1 MSEDSLALSSVTAA
15 ARLRLNESHILGI
28 RLGSVC
34 GKGGGARFAR
44 HFVARKGKSS
54 LVTPSLPVSSPEMS
68 NFCQENYGDPKFG
81 YRRK

>member
-15 ARLRLNESHILGI
+15 VRLRLYMLHGLGI

-34 GKGGGARFAR
+34 GKGGAARFAR
-44 HFVARKGKSS
+44 HFVAQKGRSS
-54 LVTPSLPVSSPEMS
+54 LVTPSLPVSSPEML